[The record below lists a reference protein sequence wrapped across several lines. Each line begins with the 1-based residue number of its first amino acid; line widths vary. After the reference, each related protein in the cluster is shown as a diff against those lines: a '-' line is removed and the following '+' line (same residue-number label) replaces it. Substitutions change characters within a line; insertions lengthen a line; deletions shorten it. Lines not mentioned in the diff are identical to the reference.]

1 MGGIT
6 LDSQVSG
13 LHDGIDGG
21 DLYTDRENREK
32 TNLGESQEFAFEG
45 VMCKFHLRHLGRA
58 VK

>member
-32 TNLGESQEFAFEG
+32 TNLAERYWIQQ
-45 VMCKFHLRHLGRA
+45 
-58 VK
+58 

>member
-13 LHDGIDGG
+13 LHDGVDGR

-32 TNLGESQEFAFEG
+32 TNLGEKSR
-45 VMCKFHLRHLGRA
+45 V
-58 VK
+58 